1 MIILENARV
10 FDGVNPELSSGQTI
24 VIDGGLIKDIL
35 PDGKETFAE
44 AEAVDMAGAVVSP
57 GFIDCHLHFLLEEI
71 PDKNR
76 QMNDQSAGGVI
87 FPNADSYVAYR
98 GAAAA
103 RTTLHAGI
111 TTAFDGGGVN
121 YIDVAL
127 RDAIGLGYV
136 EGPDYY
142 ISGKNITAWPSH
154 FRGFGEEV
162 SGPWNMRKAVR
173 DRLYWGVN
181 HVKMEM
187 SAPIRSLGRSLE
199 KSSFTLEEILAATDE
214 AHSAGLQ
221 VSAHA
226 RGARPII
233 DSINGGIDV
242 ICHGTGINDEGIELM
257 LKKGLYLLPTL
268 ASPPV
273 KAEPHIVAAKSARVI
288 ELLEA
293 TGKTQW
299 ESVRRAYKAGVKMAM
314 STDCGGV
321 GIKHGE
327 NAKELLRMKEIGMSN
342 IECLRAATSEAA
354 KAVRLD
360 GGRGRIAKGLKA
372 DIIAFSGNP
381 LEDLNNVMDVNFVML
396 SGKVIKNRAYAV
408 KK

>member
-1 MIILENARV
+1 MIILNNARV
-10 FDGVNPELSSGQTI
+10 FDGVNAELLNRTI
-24 VIDGGLIKDIL
+24 VVDDGVIKDIL
-35 PDGKETFAE
+35 PDAKGVSAE
-44 AEAVDMAGAVVSP
+44 AKAINMAGAVVSP

-76 QMNDQSAGGVI
+76 QMNDQSAGGVV
-87 FPNADSYVAYR
+87 FPNADAYVAYR

-103 RTTLHAGI
+103 KTTLAAGI

-121 YIDVAL
+121 YVDVAL
-127 RDAIGLGYV
+127 REAIGLGYV

-181 HVKMEM
+181 HIKMEM

-199 KSSFTLEEILAATDE
+199 KSAFTLEEIQAATDE
-214 AHSAGLQ
+214 AHGAGLQ

-226 RGARPII
+226 RGAKPIV
-233 DSINGGIDV
+233 DSIKGGIDV
-242 ICHGTGINDEGIELM
+242 ICHGTGIDDEGIDLM
-257 LKKGLYLLPTL
+257 LKKGMYLFPTL
-268 ASPPV
+268 ASPPI

-288 ELLEA
+288 ELLES
-293 TGKTQW
+293 TGRTQW
-299 ESVRRAYKAGVKMAM
+299 DSVRRAYKAGVKMAM

-321 GIKHGE
+321 GIRHGE
-327 NAKELLRMKEIGMSN
+327 NAKELLRMQEIGMSN
-342 IECLRAATSEAA
+342 VECLRAATSEAA

-360 GGRGRIAKGLKA
+360 HRIGRIEKGLKA
-372 DIIAFSGNP
+372 DVIAFSGNP
-381 LEDLNNVMDVNFVML
+381 LEDLRCVMAVNFVMQA
-396 SGKVIKNRAYAV
+396 GRIV
-408 KK
+408 KDSR